1 MSQIRVCTTI
11 KVTGLIIPDR
21 TLRAPRTTGGATN
34 PVLITLFSTSPDLE
48 TEFPTKL
55 ISTRG
60 SDTTR
65 QKPSRHRNSKNVV
78 QASSSCPAWK
88 RAGCIVPEKIKFG
101 NRREIKT
108 WKSCIFFLPEKA

>member
-65 QKPSRHRNSKNVV
+65 QKPPPPPRPHPPHHTPPPPAKSRIFLHAPPSR
-78 QASSSCPAWK
+78 
-88 RAGCIVPEKIKFG
+88 PEKKRG
-101 NRREIKT
+101 PKNT
-108 WKSCIFFLPEKA
+108 FLRLGGARGF